1 MTVRL
6 DGSVTIEWL
15 YVKMPTHHMRVQ
27 LLVAHP
33 VGNLGKLLPVDA
45 PALGVEVEHG
55 ALQVSPAKQDV
66 VEVLEGV
73 E

>member
-1 MTVRL
+1 MARL
-6 DGSVTIEWL
+6 GHQRMAVA
-15 YVKMPTHHMRVQ
+15 KMPTHHMRVQ

-55 ALQVSPAKQDV
+55 TLQVRPTKQDV
-66 VEVLEGV
+66 VEVLEGI

>member
-1 MTVRL
+1 
-6 DGSVTIEWL
+6 
-15 YVKMPTHHMRVQ
+15 MPTHHMRVQ

-55 ALQVSPAKQDV
+55 ALQVSPAKQHV
-66 VEVLEGV
+66 VEVLEGI

>member
-1 MTVRL
+1 
-6 DGSVTIEWL
+6 
-15 YVKMPTHHMRVQ
+15 MPTHHMRVQ

-33 VGNLGKLLPVDA
+33 VGNLGKHLPVDA
-45 PALGVEVEHG
+45 PALCVEVEHG

>member
-1 MTVRL
+1 
-6 DGSVTIEWL
+6 
-15 YVKMPTHHMRVQ
+15 MPTHHMRVQ

-55 ALQVSPAKQDV
+55 PLQVSPAKQHI
-66 VEVLEGV
+66 VEVLEGI